1 VSGKGEGSKI
11 GAAGN
16 SAASGGESAY
26 SLNQVM
32 LLHGTYGCGS
42 VARSKAASAERC
54 GARTHSARGP
64 ELPAEI
70 LRISAQSPSA
80 DVLRYAA
87 ERLLHGEVV
96 AIPTDTVYGLAADPF
111 NLSAVEEIYRVKGRP
126 DERALPIL
134 VNSLD
139 QAMLLARE
147 VPRNFL
153 RLAEEFWPGAL
164 TLVVDASHRL
174 PLKVT
179 ANTGRIALRWPRNEV
194 VARLIEEFDGPLTGT
209 SANLSGSP
217 ACTDAEQVCG
227 QLGDRLQLILDSGP
241 TKASTPST
249 IVELHGSEWKILREG
264 AITVKEIEVAL
275 Q

>member
-1 VSGKGEGSKI
+1 LS
-11 GAAGN
+11 
-16 SAASGGESAY
+16 
-26 SLNQVM
+26 
-32 LLHGTYGCGS
+32 
-42 VARSKAASAERC
+42 
-54 GARTHSARGP
+54 
-64 ELPAEI
+64 AEI

-111 NLSAVEEIYRVKGRP
+111 NLAAVEEIYRVKGRP
-126 DERALPIL
+126 EVRALPIL

-179 ANTGRIALRWPRNEV
+179 ANTGRIALRWPRSEV

-217 ACTDAEQVCG
+217 PCTSAEDVFR
-227 QLGDRLQLILDSGP
+227 QLGDRLLVILDAGE
-241 TKASTPST
+241 TKSATPST
-249 IVELHGSEWKILREG
+249 IVELHGDDCKILREG
-264 AITVKEIEVAL
+264 AISCDEIFEAL

>member
-1 VSGKGEGSKI
+1 V
-11 GAAGN
+11 
-16 SAASGGESAY
+16 
-26 SLNQVM
+26 
-32 LLHGTYGCGS
+32 
-42 VARSKAASAERC
+42 
-54 GARTHSARGP
+54 

-70 LRISAQSPSA
+70 LRINAQSPSA

-87 ERLLHGEVV
+87 ERLLHGEVI

-139 QAMLLARE
+139 QAMLLSRE

-153 RLAEEFWPGAL
+153 RLAEAFWPGAL
-164 TLVVDASHRL
+164 TLIVDASHRL

-179 ANTGRIALRWPRNEV
+179 ANTGRIALRWPRSEV

-217 ACTDAEQVCG
+217 ACTGAEQVFT
-227 QLGDRLQLILDSGP
+227 QLGDRLQLILDAGE
-241 TKASTPST
+241 TKTALPST
-249 IVELHGSEWKILREG
+249 IVELHGDKWKLLREG
-264 AITVKEIEVAL
+264 AISSKQIEGAL
-275 Q
+275 H

>member
-1 VSGKGEGSKI
+1 LS
-11 GAAGN
+11 
-16 SAASGGESAY
+16 
-26 SLNQVM
+26 
-32 LLHGTYGCGS
+32 
-42 VARSKAASAERC
+42 
-54 GARTHSARGP
+54 
-64 ELPAEI
+64 AEI
-70 LRISAQSPSA
+70 LRVSAQSPSV

-111 NLSAVEEIYRVKGRP
+111 NLAAVEEIYRVKGRP
-126 DERALPIL
+126 EVRALPIL

-179 ANTGRIALRWPRNEV
+179 ANTGRIALRWPRSEV

-217 ACTDAEQVCG
+217 ACTSGDEVFR
-227 QLGDRLQLILDSGP
+227 QLGDRLQVILDAGE
-241 TKASTPST
+241 TKAATPST
-249 IVELHGSEWKILREG
+249 IVELHGDTWKILREG
-264 AITVKEIEVAL
+264 AISAKEIDEAL

>member
-1 VSGKGEGSKI
+1 
-11 GAAGN
+11 
-16 SAASGGESAY
+16 
-26 SLNQVM
+26 M
-32 LLHGTYGCGS
+32 
-42 VARSKAASAERC
+42 
-54 GARTHSARGP
+54 
-64 ELPAEI
+64 PAEI
-70 LRISAQSPSA
+70 LRINAQSPSV

-139 QAMLLARE
+139 QAMLLSRE

-153 RLAEEFWPGAL
+153 RLAEKFWPGAL

-179 ANTGRIALRWPRNEV
+179 ANTGRIALRWPRSEV

-217 ACTDAEQVCG
+217 ACTGAEQVFT
-227 QLGDRLQLILDSGP
+227 QLGERLVLILDAGE
-241 TKASTPST
+241 TKSASPST
-249 IVELHGSEWKILREG
+249 IVELHGDTWKVLREG
-264 AITVKEIEVAL
+264 AISSKEIEVAL

>member
-1 VSGKGEGSKI
+1 
-11 GAAGN
+11 
-16 SAASGGESAY
+16 
-26 SLNQVM
+26 M
-32 LLHGTYGCGS
+32 LKVDS
-42 VARSKAASAERC
+42 QKPDK
-54 GARTHSARGP
+54 RT
-64 ELPAEI
+64 I
-70 LRISAQSPSA
+70 
-80 DVLRYAA
+80 RYAA
-87 ERLLHGEVV
+87 TWVRRGAVV
-96 AIPTDTVYGLAADPF
+96 AIPTDTLYALAADPV
-111 NLSAVEEIYRVKGRP
+111 NLAAVEEIFRVKGRP

-179 ANTGRIALRWPRNEV
+179 ANTGRIALRWPRSEV

-209 SANLSGSP
+209 SANLSGSE
-217 ACTDAEQVCG
+217 ACSDAQQVFG
-227 QLGDRLQLILDSGP
+227 QLGNRLNLILDAGE
-241 TKASTPST
+241 TKATAAST
-249 IVELHGSEWKILREG
+249 IVELHHDKWKILRVGVIGVE
-264 AITVKEIEVAL
+264 EIEEAL

>member
-1 VSGKGEGSKI
+1 
-11 GAAGN
+11 
-16 SAASGGESAY
+16 
-26 SLNQVM
+26 
-32 LLHGTYGCGS
+32 
-42 VARSKAASAERC
+42 
-54 GARTHSARGP
+54 
-64 ELPAEI
+64 LPAEI
-70 LRISAQSPSA
+70 LRINAQSPSV
-80 DVLRYAA
+80 DVLLYAA

-139 QAMLLARE
+139 QAMLLSRE

-179 ANTGRIALRWPRNEV
+179 ANTGRIALRWPRSEV

-217 ACTDAEQVCG
+217 ACTGAEQVFT
-227 QLGDRLQLILDSGP
+227 QLGERLVLILDAGE
-241 TKASTPST
+241 TKSASPST
-249 IVELHGSEWKILREG
+249 IVELHGDTWKVLREG
-264 AITVKEIEVAL
+264 AISSKEIEVAL

>member
-1 VSGKGEGSKI
+1 
-11 GAAGN
+11 
-16 SAASGGESAY
+16 
-26 SLNQVM
+26 M
-32 LLHGTYGCGS
+32 
-42 VARSKAASAERC
+42 
-54 GARTHSARGP
+54 

-87 ERLLHGEVV
+87 EKLLHGEVI

-139 QAMLLARE
+139 QAMLLSRE

-179 ANTGRIALRWPRNEV
+179 ANTGRIALRWPRCEV
-194 VARLIEEFDGPLTGT
+194 VARLIEELDGPLTGT

-217 ACTDAEQVCG
+217 ACTAAEQVLA
-227 QLGDRLQLILDSGP
+227 QLGDRLHLILDAGE
-241 TKASTPST
+241 TKSPTPST
-249 IVELHGSEWKILREG
+249 IVELHGEKWKLLRDG
-264 AITVKEIEVAL
+264 AISAKEIEAAL
-275 Q
+275 K